1 MPSGTTGPE
10 SPIPMPSTRSPVA
23 PAPSPRAPSP
33 VAPARPLR
41 PPTRV
46 ADIRLRDAPDAITRV
61 LTTLRRRSCVVVAI
75 DFWAGDRHRPG
86 RLTIEYEPPPRCAG
100 AVPAWLGNLVDVLE
114 VRDRAA

>member
-1 MPSGTTGPE
+1 MS
-10 SPIPMPSTRSPVA
+10 R
-23 PAPSPRAPSP
+23 
-33 VAPARPLR
+33 
-41 PPTRV
+41 RV

-61 LTTLRRRSCVVVAI
+61 LTTLRRRSCIVVAI

-86 RLTIEYEPPPRCAG
+86 RLTIEYEPPPRCAP